1 MSSVTVHLLSPGVLF
16 LPDTQI
22 QTVPPGA
29 QSDRGNLAF
38 QGETLWV
45 GAICTQGFTGK
56 CPYLRAIKG
65 GRDRKHAFKG
75 GVLKEA

>member
-1 MSSVTVHLLSPGVLF
+1 MSSVILHLLSPGVLF

-22 QTVPPGA
+22 QTVRPRA
-29 QSDRGNLAF
+29 RSDRGNL
-38 QGETLWV
+38 
-45 GAICTQGFTGK
+45 GFPRGNSGLEQSVPRGSAGK
-56 CPYLRAIKG
+56 CPYLWVIKG